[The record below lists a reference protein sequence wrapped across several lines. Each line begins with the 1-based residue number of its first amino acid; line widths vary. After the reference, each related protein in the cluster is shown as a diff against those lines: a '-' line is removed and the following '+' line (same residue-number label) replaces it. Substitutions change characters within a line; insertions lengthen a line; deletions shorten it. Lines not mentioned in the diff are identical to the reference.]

1 MIEFFKNWCEG
12 IIVAVIISIII
23 EAILPEGNHKKYV
36 KVVIGIYLVFTILN
50 PFLGKLNQP
59 MNWNQNFN
67 LPTLETATV
76 DTKNIQELYA
86 NGIKETLKNELEE
99 QFACTVQQIEIVYD
113 ETYEN
118 IEQIT
123 LNLSENGISQVEK
136 IEIGTTTETS
146 QTSQNNFAPIKQY
159 ISENYEISQSKI
171 IIY

>member
-1 MIEFFKNWCEG
+1 MIVFFKNWCEG

-86 NGIKETLKNELEE
+86 NGIKETLKMN
-99 QFACTVQQIEIVYD
+99 
-113 ETYEN
+113 
-118 IEQIT
+118 
-123 LNLSENGISQVEK
+123 
-136 IEIGTTTETS
+136 
-146 QTSQNNFAPIKQY
+146 
-159 ISENYEISQSKI
+159 
-171 IIY
+171 